1 MGCVSTISNH
11 ANSGQDAYFP
21 LLAFWSFLGVDAIW
35 CTLVQKKTCHNVHLL
50 AYESTYYKIC
60 SFMNNIDLE

>member
-35 CTLVQKKTCHNVHLL
+35 CTLVQKKRVTMHTC
-50 AYESTYYKIC
+50 
-60 SFMNNIDLE
+60 